1 MTLLK
6 TLWIIGFAIV
16 GAIVGAIL
24 IGGFSSIPL
33 TILGALVGLVVGA
46 LLGKFIPFYEWF
58 A

>member
-6 TLWIIGFAIV
+6 TLWIIGFAIL

-33 TILGALVGLVVGA
+33 TILGALVGLVAGA

-58 A
+58 S